1 MHSVEKDLIQQ
12 LNKGRITDV
21 NVQAV
26 SPIELNS
33 FSGDDSG
40 GVVTGLKGDGG
51 ALENDR
57 AKALNGVI
65 LSKSSDAALIFLV
78 RVAWCAVV
86 VVVVHVFSRLL
97 SMLWNDLITGRIVAV
112 IGDDFCWN
120 VV

>member
-1 MHSVEKDLIQQ
+1 MFEFFRYSPFLHSVEKDLIQQ
-12 LNKGRITDV
+12 LNKGRITEV

-33 FSGDDSG
+33 FSSGDSG
-40 GVVTGLKGDGG
+40 GGGLLTGLTGDGG

-78 RVAWCAVV
+78 RGACCCVV
-86 VVVVHVFSRLL
+86 V
-97 SMLWNDLITGRIVAV
+97 LWEL
-112 IGDDFCWN
+112 WEWWELW
-120 VV
+120 